1 MSSSFEKLKELKLLL
16 VEDDRETIKWLV
28 VILQDYFGSIQTA
41 TDGYEGLMYYE
52 KLKPDII
59 ITDIRM
65 VGIDGLSM
73 IRSIKSRDR
82 GIPVIITTAHS
93 GELFLDEIASYENI
107 IFLKKPVD
115 LDEIV
120 IAANNFFTKSDRSPY
135 VFSKENLSLFVEG
148 SEVVLTKKEFKLFEI
163 LHKKSPSI
171 ARNDEIESYVWED
184 DVPSGEA
191 LRVLL
196 SSLRKKIAPLEIQNL
211 KSVGYKLITKI

>member
-16 VEDDRETIKWLV
+16 VEDDKETTKWFLM
-28 VILQDYFGSIQTA
+28 ILEDYFGEIRTA
-41 TDGYEGLMYYE
+41 RDGYEGLMLYE
-52 KLKPDII
+52 EFKPDII

-73 IRSIKSRDR
+73 IRSIKSRDSV
-82 GIPVIITTAHS
+82 IPVIITTAHS
-93 GELFLDEIASYENI
+93 GELFLDEITSYENI

-120 IAANNFFTKSDRSPY
+120 VAASNFFSKSKI
-135 VFSKENLSLFVEG
+135 SKYTYDKNKMSLQIEG
-148 SEVVLTKKEFKLFEI
+148 REILLTKKEFKLFEI
-163 LHKKSPSI
+163 LHKKCPNI
-171 ARNDEIESYVWED
+171 ARIDEIESYVWEE

-211 KSVGYKLITKI
+211 KSIGYKLFL